1 MILSVKVFTSVKNL
15 AEMVSKSENFQV
27 SMIILII
34 TITIILII
42 MMTVILDHLD
52 LKTFSP

>member
-1 MILSVKVFTSVKNL
+1 MILSGKVFTSVKNL

-27 SMIILII
+27 SMIILN
-34 TITIILII
+34 I
-42 MMTVILDHLD
+42 MMMVILDHLD

>member
-27 SMIILII
+27 SMIILN
-34 TITIILII
+34 I
-42 MMTVILDHLD
+42 MMMVILDHLD

>member
-1 MILSVKVFTSVKNL
+1 MFTSVKNL

-42 MMTVILDHLD
+42 MMMVILDHLD

>member
-1 MILSVKVFTSVKNL
+1 
-15 AEMVSKSENFQV
+15 MVSKSENFQV

-42 MMTVILDHLD
+42 MMMVILDHLD